1 MFNMNWLNLFWD
13 QWKTLHHISLLTK
26 HCFINFVLNFHNQS
40 PSNKFGNFVRA
51 QIVTPGQHYSS
62 LQNMIRV
69 VFKQSSIALFPPSIL
84 LCNLKVCNLNR
95 VSNQALKL
103 YETKS
108 WQIMLSSSKSIIC
121 FLIILMLKKKKASL
135 LMLKKKTTSF
145 ICHHWFHWVSVL
157 LSFI

>member
-1 MFNMNWLNLFWD
+1 MNWLNLFWD

-51 QIVTPGQHYSS
+51 RIVTPGQHYSS

-103 YETKS
+103 WDKS

-121 FLIILMLKKKKASL
+121 FLIILMLKKKASL
-135 LMLKKKTTSF
+135 LMLKKKKHHLYVTIGF
-145 ICHHWFHWVSVL
+145 IGCRFY
-157 LSFI
+157 

>member
-1 MFNMNWLNLFWD
+1 MNWLNLFWD

-26 HCFINFVLNFHNQS
+26 HCFINFILNFHNQS

-69 VFKQSSIALFPPSIL
+69 VFKQSSIALFLHQYCYAIWKFAIWTGSLI
-84 LCNLKVCNLNR
+84 
-95 VSNQALKL
+95 KL
-103 YETKS
+103 WSYETKS

-121 FLIILMLKKKKASL
+121 FLIPVILMLKKKSIITNA
-135 LMLKKKTTSF
+135 
-145 ICHHWFHWVSVL
+145 
-157 LSFI
+157 